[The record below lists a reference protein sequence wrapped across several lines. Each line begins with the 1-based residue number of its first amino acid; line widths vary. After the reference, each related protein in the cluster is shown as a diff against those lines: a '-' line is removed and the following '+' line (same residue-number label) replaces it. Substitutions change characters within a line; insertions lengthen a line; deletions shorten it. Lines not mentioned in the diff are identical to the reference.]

1 MKENDEIEE
10 LDDEDVE
17 VETYASFN
25 LYWTCPQCKANNC
38 EYDIPADGIV
48 ECKCENC
55 SKTFTYY
62 NCIY

>member
-1 MKENDEIEE
+1 MDNNDEIEE

-17 VETYASFN
+17 VETDVSFN
-25 LYWTCPQCKANNC
+25 LYWTCPQCQTDNC
-38 EYDIPADGIV
+38 EYNIPTDGVI